1 MEDIHQKKPAE
12 IISTKFHNTII
23 YTIFKVALQI
33 RRETGLNN
41 IVMSGGTFQNKYIME
56 RIEPLLIKNKFKVFS
71 QSRIPCNDGGIALG
85 QLIIAA
91 KKRG

>member
-1 MEDIHQKKPAE
+1 
-12 IISTKFHNTII
+12 
-23 YTIFKVALQI
+23 
-33 RRETGLNN
+33 
-41 IVMSGGTFQNKYIME
+41 ME
-56 RIEPLLIKNKFKVFS
+56 RIEPLLIKNKFDVFS